1 MGVVWVIEKPG
12 RMEQSISAVLQ
23 GDVAVR
29 SFASI
34 KNFLKLGRLSSQ
46 KPEAIVIQADDFLD
60 DVDNLEKIIEIHW
73 PESKIVVLSSTPLRA
88 GSQAFYIPREAF
100 PELPFLM
107 QRLLLRGPEE
117 KLRFTVLGDLCLDF
131 ESNRLR
137 ILPEG
142 AWMHLP
148 HKEAQ
153 ILRHL
158 IRFQN
163 RFLSHEDL
171 CNEVWKGV
179 KVSPK
184 SVSAHISRVRDKL
197 IASHLTIESIYGGGY
212 RLVSQSVET

>member
-1 MGVVWVIEKPG
+1 MGIVWVIEKPG
-12 RMEQSISAVLQ
+12 RMERSITSLLQ

-29 SFASI
+29 AFASI
-34 KNFLKLGRLSSQ
+34 KNFLKLGRLSSV
-46 KPEAIVIQADDFLD
+46 KPRAIVIQGDDFVD
-60 DVDNLEKIIEIHW
+60 DVENLEKLIEIHW
-73 PESKIVVLSSTPLRA
+73 PESKIVVVASEPLSA
-88 GSQAFYIPREAF
+88 ASQAYFVEKASF
-100 PELPFLM
+100 LELPFIM
-107 QRLLLRGPEE
+107 QRLLFRDPGE
-117 KLRFTVLGDLCLDF
+117 KIKFTVLGDLCLDF
-131 ESNRLR
+131 DGNRLR

-142 AWMHLP
+142 DWMHLP

-212 RLVSQSVET
+212 RIVSQGVDP